1 MRILGEAT
9 LVYAL
14 VNVSLRLLIWVL
26 PVFLG
31 LRWVDAEEPVAARG
45 TDRDSGRF
53 LFDSL
58 LPILLFCAVSNKTHS
73 R

>member
-26 PVFLG
+26 PVFLD

-53 LFDSL
+53 SFS
-58 LPILLFCAVSNKTHS
+58 IVCYRF
-73 R
+73 

>member
-1 MRILGEAT
+1 MVLFHTVWVLWVDQIYSWMRTLGEAT

-14 VNVSLRLLIWVL
+14 VNVRLRLSIWVL
-26 PVFLG
+26 PVFLD
-31 LRWVDAEEPVAARG
+31 LRWVDAEEPLAARG

-53 LFDSL
+53 SF
-58 LPILLFCAVSNKTHS
+58 